1 MGRDTTVPR
10 QRIRQNG
17 ETLSELHE
25 ARTLTVSIGRPPGDV
40 YDYVSDPTNMPYWS
54 FFDSVVE
61 SGGRWLARSSAGE
74 VFVSFVPANEYGV
87 LDHTVELAP
96 DQEIRVPMRV
106 IPNGEGSEL
115 IFTVIRE
122 VGGTD
127 DEFEQ
132 DVSTVR
138 KDLETLKNLLEAA

>member
-1 MGRDTTVPR
+1 M
-10 QRIRQNG
+10 
-17 ETLSELHE
+17 
-25 ARTLTVSIGRPPGDV
+25 
-40 YDYVSDPTNMPYWS
+40 
-54 FFDSVVE
+54 
-61 SGGRWLARSSAGE
+61 
-74 VFVSFVPANEYGV
+74 SFVPANEYGV

-122 VGGTD
+122 VGGID